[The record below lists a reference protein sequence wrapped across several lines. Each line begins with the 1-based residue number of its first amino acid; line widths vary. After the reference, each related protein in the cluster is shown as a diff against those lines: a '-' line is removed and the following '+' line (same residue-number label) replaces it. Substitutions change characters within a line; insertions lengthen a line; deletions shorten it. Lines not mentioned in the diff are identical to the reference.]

1 MSIEQP
7 VHLADFDYR
16 DSEQIKKYVFAMNQM
31 KEMNN
36 LWTVIETKVLVLTE
50 LKNVDEIALATKE
63 LEELRSEACLKTAQ
77 VDTLIKGLL
86 PNPPVSEQ
94 P

>member
-86 PNPPVSEQ
+86 PNPPVAEQ